1 MVVASAGLGAPG
13 LGISKAMRLW
23 VMPLTGLLAG
33 LLLAIGTLAID
44 RAAGYDLVSETIT
57 GNASAA
63 SALLSTIIT
72 ATVTLLSVV
81 LTVMTVAVQ
90 LAMGQFS
97 PRIVPAL
104 LRDRLHRLSFAV
116 FGATVAF
123 GIVALHA
130 IDSQKGQVPGLTVT
144 ITYLL
149 TLTSLAVLVVYVS
162 HAGQRLRASGLID
175 LVGDQLHREI
185 DKRFPHDGGPPPA
198 PPDVIVAQSCGVIES
213 FDVDRLVAVAAEAE
227 CVLELCG
234 RMGDF
239 VATGAPLLRVHGGVA
254 GEVAAAAGFVTLH
267 DERTHDLDA
276 AYGFRKLVD
285 IAIRSASDDPTTTV
299 EALHRIHD
307 AMRDLAW
314 RPFPSGRYRDE
325 SGEVRLIVPVRD
337 WSDFVL
343 LAFEEIRLAGS
354 RQPQITRRLRAIL
367 EDLRALVEPERLPP
381 LDEQLELLDRAV
393 VRATPDQ
400 PDVEVARQP
409 DMQGLG

>member
-1 MVVASAGLGAPG
+1 
-13 LGISKAMRLW
+13 MRLW

-57 GNASAA
+57 GNPSAA

-97 PRIVPAL
+97 PRIVSAL
-104 LRDRLHRLSFAV
+104 LRDRLHQLSFAV

-123 GIVALHA
+123 AIVALHA

-185 DKRFPHDGGPPPA
+185 DKRFPRDGGPPPA

-213 FDVDRLVAVAAEAE
+213 FDVDRLVAVAAEAGS
-227 CVLELCG
+227 VLELCG

-239 VATGAPLLRVHGGVA
+239 IATGAPLLRVHGGVA
-254 GEVAAAAGFVTLH
+254 GEVAVAAGFVTLH

-367 EDLRALVEPERLPP
+367 EDLRALVEPERRPP

-393 VRATPDQ
+393 ERAIPDQ

-409 DMQGLG
+409 DMHGLG